1 MEFLM
6 TKSKKAVHLSPGEME
21 LMSML
26 WDKGP
31 LTLAEAHQA
40 FCEFGKPIAYP
51 TMQTRLNRL
60 AAKGLVT
67 KSDQRPALYQAVA
80 TQHQATEG
88 YLGQV
93 LEKLTS
99 GKVVPLMKHLITERS
114 LTNDEV
120 QELKKLLYVAEQNS
134 RKGN

>member
-1 MEFLM
+1 M

-26 WDKGP
+26 WEKGP
-31 LTLAEAHQA
+31 LTLAEAHQT
-40 FCEFGKPIAYP
+40 FNDYGNSIAYP

-67 KSDQRPALYQAVA
+67 KSEQRPALYQAVA
-80 TQHQATEG
+80 TQSQATEG

-99 GKVVPLMKHLITERS
+99 GKVVPLMKHLITERT
-114 LTNDEV
+114 LTPDEV
-120 QELKKLLYVAEQNS
+120 KELKKLLDAAEQNS
-134 RKGN
+134 RKGK